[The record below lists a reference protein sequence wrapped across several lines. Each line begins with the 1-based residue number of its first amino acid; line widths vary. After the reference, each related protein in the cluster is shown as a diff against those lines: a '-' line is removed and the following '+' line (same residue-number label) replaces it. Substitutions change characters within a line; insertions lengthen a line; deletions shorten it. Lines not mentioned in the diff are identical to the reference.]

1 MSSGQ
6 NKILV
11 GKIVAPQGI
20 RGDVRVQ
27 TFSESPMDFQKF
39 KVQSAKFKETDFKF
53 VRAVPNSSVIIA
65 HIAGFDDR
73 NAAETLRGTELY
85 IDRDTLPEPNQGEYY
100 QADLVGF
107 SVLRDGKKIGTVAG
121 FQNFGAGDIIE
132 LDNGDYVSFIG
143 VNVDMTKREIEL

>member
-1 MSSGQ
+1 MNNTS
-6 NKILV
+6 KILV

-39 KVQSAKFKETDFKF
+39 KVQSTKFKETDFKF

-85 IDRDTLPEPNQGEYY
+85 IDRNTLPEPNQGEYY

-143 VNVDMTKREIEL
+143 ANVDMTKREIEL

>member
-1 MSSGQ
+1 MS
-6 NKILV
+6 NNKKILV

-65 HIAGFDDR
+65 HIASFDDR

-132 LDNGDYVSFIG
+132 LDNGDYVSFVG
-143 VNVDMTKREIEL
+143 ANVDTDAQEIKL